1 MGAGVWRLVGLQQM
15 VIAIVFIFVEC
26 SSLARLLSVRARG
39 LCLFGIV
46 FTLFLLTCSPP
57 PTHPRE
63 PVVPLR
69 DDSLPTTHYPS
80 PSPLILAPFCPGC
93 VVARLNNGLGDEAC
107 NMPLAP
113 STDCL
118 TPPGDDGVAPLEYGD
133 VGVAPLEYGE
143 YGLCARLLTGNVSPS
158 SNSADEL
165 PPDSS

>member
-1 MGAGVWRLVGLQQM
+1 M

-26 SSLARLLSVRARG
+26 SSLVRLLSVRTHG

-46 FTLFLLTCSPP
+46 FTLSLLTCPP
-57 PTHPRE
+57 HIRLCG

-69 DDSLPTTHYPS
+69 DDSKPTTHYPS
-80 PSPLILAPFCPGC
+80 PNPLTLAPFCPGC

-107 NMPLAP
+107 SMPLP
-113 STDCL
+113 LSTDCL
-118 TPPGDDGVAPLEYGD
+118 TPPGDDGVPPLEYGD

-143 YGLCARLLTGNVSPS
+143 YGVCARLFTGNVSPS

>member
-1 MGAGVWRLVGLQQM
+1 M

-26 SSLARLLSVRARG
+26 SSLARLLFVRAHG

-46 FTLFLLTCSPP
+46 FTLSLLTCSPP
-57 PTHPRE
+57 HNRPRG
-63 PVVPLR
+63 PVVPFV
-69 DDSLPTTHYPS
+69 TTHYPS
-80 PSPLILAPFCPGC
+80 PNPLILAPFCPGC
-93 VVARLNNGLGDEAC
+93 VVALLNNGLGDEAC

-118 TPPGDDGVAPLEYGD
+118 TPPGDDGVPALEYGD

-143 YGLCARLLTGNVSPS
+143 YGVCARLFTGNVSPS